1 MIGRIRPGQR
11 QFKSTSICNQY
22 YSGVTYMNATR
33 RITINSTSDI
43 VSASVKGREIA
54 RQLGFSATDQS
65 RISLVISELA
75 RILSWG
81 TSVPGEIVMCD
92 KCQSGHRGL
101 EIACLVDLDKLPEG
115 QHNQLARKSS
125 ILWRN
130 LARIRRLA
138 DESRVEE
145 QNEQQACVMLT
156 KWMS

>member
-1 MIGRIRPGQR
+1 
-11 QFKSTSICNQY
+11 
-22 YSGVTYMNATR
+22 MNATR

-81 TSVPGEIVMCD
+81 TSVPGEIVMSD

-101 EIACLVDLDKLPEG
+101 EIVCLVELDKLPEG
-115 QHNQLARKSS
+115 QHHQLVQKSS
-125 ILWRN
+125 ILWRS

>member
-1 MIGRIRPGQR
+1 
-11 QFKSTSICNQY
+11 
-22 YSGVTYMNATR
+22 MNATR

-81 TSVPGEIVMCD
+81 TSVPGEIVMSG
-92 KCQSGHRGL
+92 KYHSGHRGL
-101 EIACLVDLDKLPEG
+101 EIVCLVDLDKLPEG
-115 QHNQLARKSS
+115 QHNQLVQKSS
-125 ILWRN
+125 ILWRS
-130 LARIRRLA
+130 LARIRHLT

>member
-1 MIGRIRPGQR
+1 
-11 QFKSTSICNQY
+11 
-22 YSGVTYMNATR
+22 MNATR

-75 RILSWG
+75 RILSWD
-81 TSVPGEIVMCD
+81 TNVPGEIFMSG

-101 EIACLVDLDKLPEG
+101 EIACLVDLDKLSEG

-125 ILWRN
+125 MLWRS